1 MQDNILSNIF
11 YKAFE
16 KVIKINLKEG
26 TFEEIE
32 NGKQHPVE
40 YSGIDQWF
48 IKFAN
53 DSTLCPYDKKRFCV
67 LLMQKIL
74 KHFQQTK
81 IQQTQELY
89 ISEKL
94 MTFIIG
100 R

>member
-26 TFEEIE
+26 TFEKIE
-32 NGKQHPVE
+32 NGKQNPVE

-53 DSTLCPYDKKRFCV
+53 DSTLCPYDKKRFLRFANV
-67 LLMQKIL
+67 ENFKALLADENTTDAGIVYQRKIDDVY
-74 KHFQQTK
+74 H
-81 IQQTQELY
+81 
-89 ISEKL
+89 
-94 MTFIIG
+94 
-100 R
+100 